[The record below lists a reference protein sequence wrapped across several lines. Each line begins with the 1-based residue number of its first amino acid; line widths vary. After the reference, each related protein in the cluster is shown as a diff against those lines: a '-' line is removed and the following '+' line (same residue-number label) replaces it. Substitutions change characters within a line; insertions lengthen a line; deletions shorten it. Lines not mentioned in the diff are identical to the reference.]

1 MPVACMIAIGH
12 GRTDRG
18 VRMHVTRFA
27 ATVLLA
33 LPLGGCFGVTLPSQ
47 PLPDWAMSPQAQSDE
62 PRSDQASGVRA
73 KKQRIRSEE
82 HTSEL
87 QSRQYLVCRLL
98 LEKKNNKAYS
108 GLSAQAKCQDFFD
121 KTKNISQ
128 IEVIH
133 PQARHLPV
141 CYNRIKHHL
150 DLL

>member
-62 PRSDQASGVRA
+62 PRSDQASGARA
-73 KKQRIRSEE
+73 KKQRIV
-82 HTSEL
+82 
-87 QSRQYLVCRLL
+87 RQRVPHD
-98 LEKKNNKAYS
+98 
-108 GLSAQAKCQDFFD
+108 LSAADTALVTSGTGASVRPASRFEASKPFAPGWDARED
-121 KTKNISQ
+121 ERDPSLRHTLNIC
-128 IEVIH
+128 
-133 PQARHLPV
+133 RG
-141 CYNRIKHHL
+141 C
-150 DLL
+150 